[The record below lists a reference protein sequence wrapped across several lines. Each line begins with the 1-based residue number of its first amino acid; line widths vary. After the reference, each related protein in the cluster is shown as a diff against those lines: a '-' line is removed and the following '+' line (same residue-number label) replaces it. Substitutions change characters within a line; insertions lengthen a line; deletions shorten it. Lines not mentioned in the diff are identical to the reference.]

1 MKTNPA
7 KNDKLKERIDAIFA
21 EGGALAVIATLTG
34 KQLLFVEEYV
44 KDFNA
49 VRASAAAGYNYSTED
64 NARKA
69 AFNMLRHPAIKV
81 AVQHYMALRAEKTTV
96 DVEWIESK
104 ILQTI
109 TKAEDTGEGKKPEF
123 NAILRGLELLAR
135 YKGMLKDKVEHTG
148 ADGGPIQ
155 HEEIKNEA
163 DRFTNLIDNMAK
175 RHQQETI
182 Q

>member
-1 MKTNPA
+1 MKTNPV

-44 KDFNA
+44 RDFN
-49 VRASAAAGYNYSTED
+49 VIRACEAAGYNYSTPD

-69 AFNMLRHPAIKV
+69 AFNMLGHPAIKI
-81 AVQHYMALRAEKTTV
+81 AIQHYISIRADKATV
-96 DVEWIESK
+96 DVEWIIAK
-104 ILQTI
+104 VLKTI
-109 TKAEDTGEGKKPEF
+109 EKAEAGEKPEF

-135 YKGMLKDKVEHTG
+135 HKGMLKDKVEVTG
-148 ADGGPIQ
+148 ENGGPIQ

-163 DRFTNLIDNMAK
+163 DRFTSLIDNMAK